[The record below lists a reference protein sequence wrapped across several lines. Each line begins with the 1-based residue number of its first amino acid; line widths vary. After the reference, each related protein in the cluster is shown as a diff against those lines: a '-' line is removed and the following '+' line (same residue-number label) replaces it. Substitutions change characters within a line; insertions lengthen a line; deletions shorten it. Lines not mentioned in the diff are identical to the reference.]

1 VSLARGLAD
10 GLNELGIPI
19 PEEAQMR
26 LLEYLSLIE
35 KWNKV
40 HNLSAIRDPEQMLAH
55 HLLDSLAVMPYLGL
69 AQSLADIGSGA
80 GLPGIP
86 LAIASPDL
94 AVTLV
99 DSSHKRQAFQQQC
112 KAELGL
118 ANVMAIH
125 SRVEDFKAE
134 SGFDIVISRAFSDL
148 AEFVGTARH
157 LCAPGGHLLAMKGL
171 HPFEEIAKLPSDTH
185 IRRVTELQVP
195 GLNATRHLLEIE
207 VH

>member
-1 VSLARGLAD
+1 MSLELGLAE
-10 GLNELGIPI
+10 GLVKLGIAVTKD
-19 PEEAQMR
+19 AQAR
-26 LLEYLSLIE
+26 LIKYLGLIE

-40 HNLSAIRDPEQMLAH
+40 HNLTAILDPKDMLTH
-55 HLLDSLAVMPYLGL
+55 HLLDCLAVLPHVG
-69 AQSLADIGSGA
+69 AARSLADIGSGA

-86 LAIASPDL
+86 LAIARPDL

-118 ANVMAIH
+118 ATVTAIH
-125 SRVEDFKAE
+125 SRVEDFKPAP
-134 SGFDIVISRAFSDL
+134 GFDIVISRAFSDL
-148 AEFVGTARH
+148 AEFVGAARH

-171 HPFEEIAKLPSDTH
+171 HPFEEIAKLPGDARVRH
-185 IRRVTELQVP
+185 VTELHVP
-195 GLNATRHLLEIE
+195 GLNATRHLLAIG